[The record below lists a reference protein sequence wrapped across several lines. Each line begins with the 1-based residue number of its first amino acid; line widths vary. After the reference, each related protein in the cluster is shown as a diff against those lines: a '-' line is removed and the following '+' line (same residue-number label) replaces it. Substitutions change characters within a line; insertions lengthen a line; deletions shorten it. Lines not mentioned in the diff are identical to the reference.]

1 MGKGTGGFW
10 LNSPPFIPYLAT
22 DRGRGRAAAQE
33 GRPVGGC
40 PPATL
45 ATAAAGR
52 WGKMERRPRGIDS
65 RAHLVLEW
73 SEEAAPREGS
83 GSAAVLGGGGAV
95 EFGERGG
102 GAVRLCWCGAA
113 SRGGRRPLL

>member
-1 MGKGTGGFW
+1 MRERTGGFW

-22 DRGRGRAAAQE
+22 DRGRGGQPRRKA
-33 GRPVGGC
+33 GRWGC

-52 WGKMERRPRGIDS
+52 WGKTERRPRGIDS
-65 RAHLVLEW
+65 RAHLVLGW

-83 GSAAVLGGGGAV
+83 GSAAVA
-95 EFGERGG
+95 R
-102 GAVRLCWCGAA
+102 
-113 SRGGRRPLL
+113 GRRRCGVRGRGEEAR